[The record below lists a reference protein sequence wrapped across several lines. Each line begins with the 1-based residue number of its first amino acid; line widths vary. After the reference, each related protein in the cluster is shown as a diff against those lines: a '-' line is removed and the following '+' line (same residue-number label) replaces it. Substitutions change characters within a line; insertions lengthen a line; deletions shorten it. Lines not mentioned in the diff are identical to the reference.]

1 MVSYKFIGHC
11 DEDNHDKVWVCM
23 KLRGEQYS
31 GSYAAVWGR
40 RGKKLSYIIHK
51 DVYDWDMD
59 KLIQSKI
66 NVKHYKKIDKSKLDT
81 VYPEFD
87 NDLKGI
93 ALWAILSL

>member
-1 MVSYKFIGHC
+1 MKYEFIGHC
-11 DEDNHDKVWVCM
+11 NEDNHDKVWVLM
-23 KLRGEQYS
+23 KLKGEGYS

-40 RGKKLSYIIHK
+40 RGKKLSYLIHK
-51 DVYDWDMD
+51 DKSQWEMN
-59 KLIQSKI
+59 KLISEKE
-66 NVKHYKKIDKSKLDT
+66 NRKHYKPIDETRLAS

>member
-1 MVSYKFIGHC
+1 MEYKFIGWNN
-11 DEDNHDKVWVCM
+11 EDNHDKVWVLM
-23 KLRGEQYS
+23 KLRGTGWA

-40 RGKKLSYIIHK
+40 RGKKLSYLIHK
-51 DVYDWDMD
+51 DASEWEMD
-59 KLIQSKI
+59 KLIRSKE
-66 NVKHYKKIDKSKLDT
+66 NVKHYKEIDEKKLAT